1 MSEENK
7 DLTPQEDILD
17 EFLEEWEEEDESS
30 NKLSDKQLRQR
41 NRKYKNFSITAWF
54 FLVIFALLSLI
65 LWGISSYYYLS
76 AQEDLTQEED
86 DRLELISSTQ
96 DYYEIVVWFI
106 DDQIWTDLLWD
117 DDFDA
122 ELLDVS
128 MENREREEVLDLIQS
143 TIDDDEPFLEKRD
156 TLETFLSNLID
167 DVTQGSNIITETREN
182 IWLYGFLPQEVD
194 ELIPDSSVQR
204 ALLSIE
210 SVKYFSAL
218 KVFSNLDEFID
229 DAAYENPEWY
239 SSSRMEDYLVSF
251 AERWESDV
259 ERFLV
264 NCYLNPFENSD
275 CSRIWDFD
283 AYYSWDDLNT
293 NLYKFVMQQ
302 LHEELEFSEVP
313 KLWITLNSMDHIYDT
328 ISFVVDI
335 NTFDEDRNSLRDR
348 WHLNPHIFITSTLI
362 NTLRWSHFISGDH
375 IWFDSIEVSEREVTI
390 QGVDMIVDNSNFS
403 FDVPIQK
410 AVESQVYDFVYDN

>member
-17 EFLEEWEEEDESS
+17 EFLEEGEEEDESS

-41 NRKYKNFSITAWF
+41 NRKYKNFSITAGF

-96 DYYEIVVWFI
+96 DYYEIVVGFI
-106 DDQIWTDLLWD
+106 DDQIGTDLLGD

-182 IWLYGFLPQEVD
+182 IGLYGFLPQEVD

-229 DAAYENPEWY
+229 DAAYENPEGY

-251 AERWESDV
+251 AERGESDV

-275 CSRIWDFD
+275 CSRIGDFD
-283 AYYSWDDLNT
+283 AYYSGDDLNT

-313 KLWITLNSMDHIYDT
+313 KLGITLNSMDHIYDT

-348 WHLNPHIFITSTLI
+348 GHLNPHIFITSTLI
-362 NTLRWSHFISGDH
+362 NTLRGSHFISGDH
-375 IWFDSIEVSEREVTI
+375 IGFDSIEVSEREVTI